1 MVISLADCV
10 YCFVWIHDEST
21 LEHGCFCDGAVNSG
35 SHMDEDGEVIAQLP
49 GEVPFEVQLAST
61 LLPRIGTP
69 SLHSHYHQWNKQLQG
84 SRGQTP
90 CSQPGSEFR
99 STLSSSLSSLR
110 PHLISRERP
119 PTTGPPLDRR
129 SALQASRPY
138 TVIQDTIR
146 PAAKPKVRFEPKEA
160 SAEGELEDYNEK
172 LSEISRRLCQ
182 GVAKDE
188 RALQWSRLLDASLNF
203 KLPWR
208 DREVRLRVL
217 YHCLYGLADTK
228 VLPSVPTALLTQPC
242 SVEGAETRVEANIEA
257 SESLRISLPE
267 ALKQLSTQ
275 RHPGAYFLLTCHLGK
290 DATRDY
296 PAPFSELR
304 RNYNGDYRQERFLNL
319 TGERLPACQGFPWL
333 TFGVLLLLLGV
344 LCGPNRAERPVAV
357 PSQTWNEVSQFPTAQ
372 AGAAQTAAAAPLL
385 LGGALLVTLRRTAS
399 SRTQDWS
406 LLLCLGMLSLG
417 AAKSDVR
424 FRHENANFS
433 ASCFTSC
440 EGQELQ
446 GQASWQK
453 LESAS
458 STCIKAP
465 ESQTP
470 RGAQRTWPCPCH
482 VSLPLRVSAR
492 RGQQRRGATEAVQ
505 IPQSLQVHRRVH
517 GMDVQQSGTISCA
530 IIDAGK
536 NKDLKIER
544 KVVDEADAEEEARR
558 LRELVD
564 AVRHHAAG
572 QGESGK
578 QSRED
583 FDWTSKVEQLLGSY
597 DFFKPL
603 EALQPGLVGRLSKEV
618 IYEEVPADVVIFR
631 QQDEPD
637 GCWVV
642 ISGCVG
648 VHLWRNS
655 ELLDEEVPTP
665 RDAFDPSSFELK
677 GAPKHQR
684 RKGKLRSNRT
694 FAALPTH
701 LIEEEEPKAES
712 TNPAGSPSG
721 GNKRMLLP
729 RSQTSESMDGKD
741 GKGKDKDKDVPRYR
755 SFEGFST
762 YTEKSILGVQV
773 AQLGS
778 GRIFGELALQNTK
791 PRAAT
796 IKCAEDSAFL
806 RIPYATYQGVVKEIF
821 DEAKAVEESIRI
833 LKTSAFFRDLERNS
847 PGLIKELAS
856 RGCTKIEE
864 RREQVLFRQFDP
876 PNNCYILLEGSVDV
890 FIYKKTKDKSVSL
903 LRKDDQPTPRHQEP
917 IDKKT
922 TITEAANMW
931 KQQKEA
937 EKANK
942 LRPINKK
949 DKNRKFEPWPGEFTR
964 YKTTEGFSTF
974 AKDSKYGK
982 LVTTLKPGAVVG
994 ELGLRNNEP
1003 RAATIR
1009 CAENC
1014 KFLVVGKNIFLEVLK
1029 ECLEMMRFFNLHLPG
1044 RLLHATKSLGGTVS
1058 RFKF

>member
-1 MVISLADCV
+1 
-10 YCFVWIHDEST
+10 
-21 LEHGCFCDGAVNSG
+21 
-35 SHMDEDGEVIAQLP
+35 
-49 GEVPFEVQLAST
+49 
-61 LLPRIGTP
+61 
-69 SLHSHYHQWNKQLQG
+69 
-84 SRGQTP
+84 
-90 CSQPGSEFR
+90 
-99 STLSSSLSSLR
+99 
-110 PHLISRERP
+110 
-119 PTTGPPLDRR
+119 
-129 SALQASRPY
+129 
-138 TVIQDTIR
+138 
-146 PAAKPKVRFEPKEA
+146 
-160 SAEGELEDYNEK
+160 
-172 LSEISRRLCQ
+172 
-182 GVAKDE
+182 
-188 RALQWSRLLDASLNF
+188 
-203 KLPWR
+203 
-208 DREVRLRVL
+208 
-217 YHCLYGLADTK
+217 
-228 VLPSVPTALLTQPC
+228 
-242 SVEGAETRVEANIEA
+242 
-257 SESLRISLPE
+257 
-267 ALKQLSTQ
+267 
-275 RHPGAYFLLTCHLGK
+275 
-290 DATRDY
+290 
-296 PAPFSELR
+296 
-304 RNYNGDYRQERFLNL
+304 
-319 TGERLPACQGFPWL
+319 
-333 TFGVLLLLLGV
+333 
-344 LCGPNRAERPVAV
+344 
-357 PSQTWNEVSQFPTAQ
+357 
-372 AGAAQTAAAAPLL
+372 
-385 LGGALLVTLRRTAS
+385 
-399 SRTQDWS
+399 
-406 LLLCLGMLSLG
+406 
-417 AAKSDVR
+417 
-424 FRHENANFS
+424 
-433 ASCFTSC
+433 
-440 EGQELQ
+440 
-446 GQASWQK
+446 
-453 LESAS
+453 
-458 STCIKAP
+458 
-465 ESQTP
+465 
-470 RGAQRTWPCPCH
+470 
-482 VSLPLRVSAR
+482 
-492 RGQQRRGATEAVQ
+492 
-505 IPQSLQVHRRVH
+505 
-517 GMDVQQSGTISCA
+517 MDVQQSGTISCA
-530 IIDAGK
+530 MIDAGK

-564 AVRHHAAG
+564 AVRHHAAV

-578 QSRED
+578 LAKED
-583 FDWTSKVEQLLGSY
+583 SDWTSKVEQLLGSY

-655 ELLDEEVPTP
+655 ELMDEEVPTP

-684 RKGKLRSNRT
+684 RKGKLRSTRT

-701 LIEEEEPKAES
+701 LVEEEETKAES
-712 TNPAGSPSG
+712 ATPAGSPSG

-741 GKGKDKDKDVPRYR
+741 GKGKDKDVPRYR

-796 IKCAEDSAFL
+796 IKCEEDSAFL

-821 DEAKAVEESIRI
+821 EEARAVEESIRI

-864 RREQVLFRQFDP
+864 RCEQVLFRQLDP

-922 TITEAANMW
+922 TITEAAKLW

-942 LRPINKK
+942 LRPVNKK
-949 DKNRKFEPWPGEFTR
+949 DKNRKFDPWPGEFTR

-1044 RLLHATKSLGGTVS
+1044 LFKLEYTNGVHPCVYFQERVFPPDFDFMIEGIVAAEPAAYLIREGTVRFQRHKYAGENWVYAHRHAPLTRSRLPDLPVYHQYSTSSIRNRRILELQGHGHASLVCNFRTQSLAESGGESPKFSKLGNDPARPQTGAPKETRLVTCDVIKEPNLFCSMPFLPLPAAEPFSVKATTPVNAFHLGGPSVEKMPVQLLKAMREVLFRELSSRTKASDVDPFPMPPDLRPATSALSEVAESVS
-1058 RFKF
+1058 VKT